1 MRILYLTHNVTWKG
15 GGAFFRAFHQARYL
29 VRRGHQV
36 TVFSIAP
43 KSRNRFHAFES
54 EGVRIIETPDL
65 MRGSARTGWDP
76 WDTLRR
82 IGYLN
87 ADDYDLVHGLESRP
101 AVALPA
107 LWLKRRA
114 GLPVILDW
122 ADWYGRG
129 GTATER
135 SRWIR
140 TFMHPVET
148 FCEETFHP
156 MADGVVAM
164 GEPLLERAA
173 ALGVP
178 RERMINLLHGCD
190 PEGLTSHGIEEAR
203 SRLGQ
208 KIGNQGRGTGL
219 SKDDYVLGYVGV
231 MRSTTAEL
239 LFSALPIIKRLAG
252 RPVKVV
258 CAGNHKLKDFRS
270 YVPADCMDD
279 VIETGWVDY
288 EELNLYLS
296 ASDVMALPF
305 RRMVATDSIW
315 PSKLNDYLAVGRPT
329 VATDMRIL
337 RPIFGRY
344 DIGVLADDTPQAF
357 AEATVALLHDPARRA
372 GMNTA
377 ARALAEGDLSWEHLV
392 ARLEEFYI
400 KLMKELG
407 KQP

>member
-36 TVFSIAP
+36 TVLSIAP
-43 KSRNRFHAFES
+43 QSRTQFHQFEA
-54 EGVRIIETPDL
+54 EGVRIVETPDL
-65 MRGSARTGWDP
+65 LRGSARTGWDP

-82 IGYLN
+82 IAYLKGE
-87 ADDYDLVHGLESRP
+87 DYDLVHGLESRP

-107 LWLKRRA
+107 LWLKRRT

-148 FCEETFHP
+148 FCEERFHP
-156 MADGVVAM
+156 LADGVVAM

-178 RERMINLLHGCD
+178 RARMINLLHGCD
-190 PEGLTSHGIEEAR
+190 PEGLTPFGIEEAR
-203 SRLGQ
+203 SRLA
-208 KIGNQGRGTGL
+208 RVP
-219 SKDDYVLGYVGV
+219 DDAYVLGYVGV

-239 LFSALPIIKRLAG
+239 LFASLPIIKQLAG

-270 YVPADCMDD
+270 YVPAGCMDD

-296 ASDVMALPF
+296 SSDVMVLPF
-305 RRMVATDSIW
+305 QRMIATDSIW

-329 VATDMRIL
+329 VATNMRIL
-337 RPIFGRY
+337 QPIYQRY
-344 DIGVLADDTPQAF
+344 DIGVLAEDNPQAF
-357 AEATVALLHDPARRA
+357 AEAVVGLLHDPSRRA
-372 GMNTA
+372 GMMIA
-377 ARALAEGDLSWEHLV
+377 ARALAEGDLSWERLV
-392 ARLEEFYI
+392 DRLEEFYI
-400 KLMKELG
+400 KLTKEHRR
-407 KQP
+407 

>member
-43 KSRNRFHAFES
+43 QSRTQFHQFES
-54 EGVRIIETPDL
+54 EGVRIVETPDL
-65 MRGSARTGWDP
+65 LRGSARTGWDP
-76 WDTLRR
+76 WNTLRR
-82 IGYLN
+82 MAYLKGE
-87 ADDYDLVHGLESRP
+87 DYDLVHGLESRP

-135 SRWIR
+135 GRLLS

-148 FCEETFHP
+148 FCEEAFHP
-156 MADGVVAM
+156 LADGVVAM

-190 PEGLTSHGIEEAR
+190 PEGLTPHGIEDAR
-203 SRLGQ
+203 KRLGQ
-208 KIGNQGRGTGL
+208 QTGL
-219 SKDDYVLGYVGV
+219 SREDYVLGYVGV

-239 LFSALPIIKRLAG
+239 LFASLPIIKRLAG

-270 YVPADCMDD
+270 YVPADCQDD

-296 ASDVMALPF
+296 SSDVMVLPF
-305 RRMVATDSIW
+305 QRMIATDSIW

-329 VATDMRIL
+329 VATNMRIL
-337 RPIFGRY
+337 RPIYQRY
-344 DIGVLADDTPQAF
+344 DIGVLAEDNPQAF
-357 AEATVALLHDPARRA
+357 AEAVVGLLHDPARRA
-372 GMNTA
+372 GMMTA
-377 ARALAEGDLSWEHLV
+377 ARALAEGDLSWESLV
-392 ARLEEFYI
+392 DRLEEFYI
-400 KLMKELG
+400 KLAKEHR

>member
-29 VRRGHQV
+29 VRCGHQV
-36 TVFSIAP
+36 TILSIAP
-43 KSRNRFHAFES
+43 KSRSEFHTFES
-54 EGVRIIETPDL
+54 EGVRIVETPDL

-76 WDTLRR
+76 WNTLRR
-82 IGYLN
+82 IGYLKG
-87 ADDYDLVHGLESRP
+87 DDYDLVHGLESRP

-148 FCEETFHP
+148 FCEERFHP
-156 MADGVVAM
+156 LADGVVAM

-190 PEGLTSHGIEEAR
+190 PEGLTPYAVDEAR
-203 SRLGQ
+203 SRLE
-208 KIGNQGRGTGL
+208 RVP
-219 SKDDYVLGYVGV
+219 DDAYVLGYVGV

-270 YVPADCMDD
+270 FVPPACMDD

-296 ASDVMALPF
+296 SSDVMVLPF
-305 RRMVATDSIW
+305 QRMVATDSIW

-329 VATDMRIL
+329 VASDMRIL
-337 RPIFGRY
+337 RPIFERY
-344 DIGVLADDTPQAF
+344 DIGVLADDTPQAL

-372 GMNTA
+372 GMMTA
-377 ARALAEGDLSWEHLV
+377 ARALAEGDLSWAHLV

-407 KQP
+407 KPQ

>member
-29 VRRGHQV
+29 VRRGHEV
-36 TVFSIAP
+36 TVLSIAP
-43 KSRNRFHAFES
+43 KSRTQFHQFES
-54 EGVRIIETPDL
+54 EGVRIVETPDL
-65 MRGSARTGWDP
+65 LRGSARTGWDP
-76 WDTLRR
+76 WNTLRR
-82 IGYLN
+82 IGYLKGE
-87 ADDYDLVHGLESRP
+87 DYDLVHGLESRP

-148 FCEETFHP
+148 FCEERFHP
-156 MADGVVAM
+156 LADGVVAM

-190 PEGLTSHGIEEAR
+190 PEGLTPHGIEEAR

-208 KIGNQGRGTGL
+208 EAGL
-219 SKDDYVLGYVGV
+219 SSEDYVLGYVGV

-239 LFSALPIIKRLAG
+239 LFASLPIIQRLAD

-296 ASDVMALPF
+296 SSDVMVLPF
-305 RRMVATDSIW
+305 QRMIATDSIW

-337 RPIFGRY
+337 RPIYERY
-344 DIGVLADDTPQAF
+344 DIGVLAGDNPQAF
-357 AEATVALLHDPARRA
+357 AEAVVGLLHDPDRRA
-372 GMNTA
+372 RMMTA
-377 ARALAEGDLSWEHLV
+377 ARALAEGDLSWERLV
-392 ARLEEFYI
+392 DRLEEFYI
-400 KLMKELG
+400 KLAKEHR

>member
-36 TVFSIAP
+36 TVLSIAP
-43 KSRNRFHAFES
+43 KSRSEFHAFES
-54 EGVRIIETPDL
+54 EGVRIVETPDL
-65 MRGSARTGWDP
+65 MKGSARTGWDP

-82 IGYLN
+82 IAYLK
-87 ADDYDLVHGLESRP
+87 ADDYDLLHGLESRP

-148 FCEETFHP
+148 YCEETFHP

-190 PEGLTSHGIEEAR
+190 PEGLAPHPVDEAR
-203 SRLGQ
+203 RRLE
-208 KIGNQGRGTGL
+208 RVP
-219 SKDDYVLGYVGV
+219 DDAYVLGYVGV
-231 MRSTTAEL
+231 MRSTTAQL
-239 LFSALPIIKRLAG
+239 LFSALPLIKQLAG

-270 YVPADCMDD
+270 FVPADCMDD

-296 ASDVMALPF
+296 SSDVMVLPF
-305 RRMVATDSIW
+305 QRMVATDSIW

-337 RPIFGRY
+337 RPIFQRY

-377 ARALAEGDLSWEHLV
+377 ARALAEGDLSWAHLV

-400 KLMKELG
+400 KLVKELG